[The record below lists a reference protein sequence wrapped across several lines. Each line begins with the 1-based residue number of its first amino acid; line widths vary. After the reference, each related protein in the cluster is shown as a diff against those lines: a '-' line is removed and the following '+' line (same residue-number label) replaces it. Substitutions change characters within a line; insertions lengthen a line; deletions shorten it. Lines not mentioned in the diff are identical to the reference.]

1 MSKTLLDLLNKTRED
16 IAAKRGKN
24 TDLTRLKDGI
34 NYIRIF
40 PNKDDPNGK
49 FFQTFGMHY
58 IKYQN
63 EEGKEATNAYI
74 CEQHTHGRAC
84 QLCEMVMEGRAR
96 HKGNKAMEERIG
108 QMRATPRYL
117 VNGILSTREDFSDAE
132 KCQLIE
138 LPSTVFDDICKA
150 ITEDI
155 ADDIGNPLSKEEGYA
170 FQIKRTGSGRDTEY
184 DVSPKRKVF
193 KGDIE
198 DKFWNNQHDLIAYV
212 NQADETRLLAT
223 VRTMGR
229 LIGIAAPTA
238 TASAPA
244 ISSTAKT
251 SASALPGFGSITGH
265 TEGATAVATANTP
278 ASEPTSL
285 VDEEVLRAME
295 SEFKS
300 ETSSAA
306 ASAKESEA
314 DATTSVAAA
323 SAAEDEGIDDLLK
336 ELESL

>member
-16 IAAKRGKN
+16 IASKRGKT
-24 TDLTRLKDGI
+24 TDLTRLKDGN
-34 NYIRIF
+34 NYLRVF
-40 PNKDDPNGK
+40 PNKDDPNGV
-49 FFQTFGMHY
+49 FYQAFGMHY
-58 IKYQN
+58 VKYQN
-63 EEGKEATNAYI
+63 EEGKEATIAYI

-96 HKGNKAMEERIG
+96 HKGNRAMEERIG
-108 QMRATPRYL
+108 QMRAPLRYL
-117 VNGILSTREDFSDAE
+117 VNGILSAREDFADAE

-170 FQIKRTGSGRDTEY
+170 FLIKRTGSGRDTKY
-184 DVSPKRKVF
+184 DVSPKRKVY

-198 DKFWNNQHDLIAYV
+198 DKFWNTQHDLIAYA
-212 NQADETRLLAT
+212 NQADETRLLST

-238 TASAPA
+238 SASAPA

-251 SASALPGFGSITGH
+251 SAAALPGFEIG
-265 TEGATAVATANTP
+265 
-278 ASEPTSL
+278 
-285 VDEEVLRAME
+285 RAH
-295 SEFKS
+295 
-300 ETSSAA
+300 
-306 ASAKESEA
+306 
-314 DATTSVAAA
+314 V
-323 SAAEDEGIDDLLK
+323 
-336 ELESL
+336 

>member
-16 IAAKRGKN
+16 IAAKRGN
-24 TDLTRLKDGI
+24 NVDLTRLKDGV

-58 IKYQN
+58 VKYQN

-117 VNGILSTREDFSDAE
+117 VNGILSAREDFADAE

-170 FQIKRTGSGRDTEY
+170 FLIKRTGSGRDTKY
-184 DVSPKRKVF
+184 DVSPKRKVY
-193 KGDIE
+193 KGDIPE
-198 DKFWNNQHDLIAYV
+198 KLWTTQHDLIAYA
-212 NQADETRLLAT
+212 NQADETRLLST

-238 TASAPA
+238 AASAPA

-251 SASALPGFGSITGH
+251 SAAALPGFGSVTGH
-265 TEGATAVATANTP
+265 TEGAAAVATAHTP
-278 ASEPTSL
+278 APESTSL
-285 VDEEVLRAME
+285 VDEEILRAAE
-295 SEFKS
+295 AEFKPEEAKAPEATEAAS
-300 ETSSAA
+300 ASASAA
-306 ASAKESEA
+306 AA
-314 DATTSVAAA
+314 SVPA
-323 SAAEDEGIDDLLK
+323 DEGLDDLLA
-336 ELESL
+336 ELDAL

>member
-244 ISSTAKT
+244 IS
-251 SASALPGFGSITGH
+251 
-265 TEGATAVATANTP
+265 
-278 ASEPTSL
+278 
-285 VDEEVLRAME
+285 
-295 SEFKS
+295 
-300 ETSSAA
+300 
-306 ASAKESEA
+306 
-314 DATTSVAAA
+314 
-323 SAAEDEGIDDLLK
+323 
-336 ELESL
+336 

>member
-16 IAAKRGKN
+16 IAAKRGN
-24 TDLTRLKDGI
+24 NVDLTRLKDGV

-58 IKYQN
+58 VKYQN
-63 EEGKEATNAYI
+63 EDGKEATNAYI

-117 VNGILSTREDFSDAE
+117 VNGILSAREDFADAE

-155 ADDIGNPLSKEEGYA
+155 ADDIGNPLSK
-170 FQIKRTGSGRDTEY
+170 
-184 DVSPKRKVF
+184 RK
-193 KGDIE
+193 
-198 DKFWNNQHDLIAYV
+198 
-212 NQADETRLLAT
+212 AT
-223 VRTMGR
+223 H
-229 LIGIAAPTA
+229 
-238 TASAPA
+238 S
-244 ISSTAKT
+244 
-251 SASALPGFGSITGH
+251 
-265 TEGATAVATANTP
+265 
-278 ASEPTSL
+278 
-285 VDEEVLRAME
+285 
-295 SEFKS
+295 
-300 ETSSAA
+300 
-306 ASAKESEA
+306 
-314 DATTSVAAA
+314 
-323 SAAEDEGIDDLLK
+323 
-336 ELESL
+336 